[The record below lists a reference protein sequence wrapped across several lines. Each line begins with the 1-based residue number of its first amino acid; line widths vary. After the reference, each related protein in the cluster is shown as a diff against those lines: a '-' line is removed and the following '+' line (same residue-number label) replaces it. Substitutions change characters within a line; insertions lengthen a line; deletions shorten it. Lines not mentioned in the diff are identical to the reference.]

1 MCDKKVLACVL
12 LVYATRGQLAEH
24 PRLLHAT
31 PCERKVIAARRAAAA
46 IPFNES
52 ELAVLEATA
61 VRSAARYE
69 GDSLEVFAHLPHSG
83 GTAWSWRLAATFPV
97 TEIAPGSGFSRGY
110 ERNHTSPEPWLLCAG
125 QEGPDKWRIA
135 FSHDGPGCAAKRVV
149 APEFRG
155 PVHETTMLRSAL
167 DAALQD
173 RYPYFLAAVER
184 LKGRGDPDGQVE
196 LLRERVKAIGR
207 GWPTSGPAHWTE
219 PDRQTRYV
227 LGTGVERGAFGCSSN
242 RSDTATRTRADVREA
257 ARRLAHMP
265 WFGLQHR
272 WLASVCLWHVTT
284 RRPWPAESLPACPRP
299 RQCEALQ
306 LRFHDDRRILRGYG
320 VAPASP
326 CVDGVATRAA
336 GAVCPAH
343 VAAAQINVVKAG
355 EMLSTSTSCLL
366 KALCAAGDAS
376 DELLAPL
383 ARGGAPDDWL
393 LATAER
399 IFDARLR
406 AAAGTAR
413 ALPRSVVPG
422 ACFAPGGFE

>member
-1 MCDKKVLACVL
+1 MAHRVL
-12 LVYATRGQLAEH
+12 
-24 PRLLHAT
+24 
-31 PCERKVIAARRAAAA
+31 ARRAG
-46 IPFNES
+46 
-52 ELAVLEATA
+52 L
-61 VRSAARYE
+61 
-69 GDSLEVFAHLPHSG
+69 
-83 GTAWSWRLAATFPV
+83 
-97 TEIAPGSGFSRGY
+97 RG
-110 ERNHTSPEPWLLCAG
+110 E
-125 QEGPDKWRIA
+125 
-135 FSHDGPGCAAKRVV
+135 RVV

-184 LKGRGDPDGQVE
+184 LKGRGDPEGRVE
-196 LLRERVKAIGR
+196 LLRERVKAVGR
-207 GWPTSGPAHWTE
+207 GWPRSGPALWTE

-284 RRPWPAESLPACPRP
+284 RRPWPAESLPACPWP
-299 RQCEALQ
+299 RQCEALL
-306 LRFHDDRRILRGYG
+306 LRIDDDRRILGGYG

-343 VAAAQINVVKAG
+343 VAAARINVVKAG
-355 EMLSTSTSCLL
+355 ETLSTSTSCLL

-383 ARGGAPDDWL
+383 ARGGAPDDWPRGGG
-393 LATAER
+393 R
-399 IFDARLR
+399 IFDARVR

-413 ALPRSVVPG
+413 GSPVRRPRGLLRAWGVRMDGDHPSAAWRGDAAAPRELGAVTNAGSSGKFKEGDLGIWVLRGGAHRRRPQRRRAPERGRGVRQRPG
-422 ACFAPGGFE
+422 PCTWPCQRKRRRSTGTRRPRQVMPIDGSSPRWPP

>member
-1 MCDKKVLACVL
+1 
-12 LVYATRGQLAEH
+12 
-24 PRLLHAT
+24 
-31 PCERKVIAARRAAAA
+31 
-46 IPFNES
+46 
-52 ELAVLEATA
+52 
-61 VRSAARYE
+61 
-69 GDSLEVFAHLPHSG
+69 
-83 GTAWSWRLAATFPV
+83 
-97 TEIAPGSGFSRGY
+97 
-110 ERNHTSPEPWLLCAG
+110 
-125 QEGPDKWRIA
+125 
-135 FSHDGPGCAAKRVV
+135 
-149 APEFRG
+149 
-155 PVHETTMLRSAL
+155 
-167 DAALQD
+167 
-173 RYPYFLAAVER
+173 
-184 LKGRGDPDGQVE
+184 
-196 LLRERVKAIGR
+196 
-207 GWPTSGPAHWTE
+207 
-219 PDRQTRYV
+219 
-227 LGTGVERGAFGCSSN
+227 
-242 RSDTATRTRADVREA
+242 
-257 ARRLAHMP
+257 MP

-284 RRPWPAESLPACPRP
+284 RRPWPAESLRACPRP
-299 RQCEALQ
+299 RQCEALL
-306 LRFHDDRRILRGYG
+306 LRIDDGRRILGGYG

-366 KALCAAGDAS
+366 KALCAASDAF

-399 IFDARLR
+399 IFDARVR